1 VRRWSTPTM
10 ASYRPTRSLCCS
22 PSRSNP
28 PTTKTPAMTQT
39 ILRVHLDR
47 YLGSEFTM
55 KGVKDHTYR
64 LIWASQSQDVS
75 GVIASW
81 DTSRDPVVYTVRGTA
96 LRLVK

>member
-1 VRRWSTPTM
+1 M
-10 ASYRPTRSLCCS
+10 
-22 PSRSNP
+22 
-28 PTTKTPAMTQT
+28 TT
-39 ILRVHLDR
+39 LRVHLDR

-64 LIWASQSQDVS
+64 LIWASQSQDVA

-81 DTSRDPVVYTVRGTA
+81 DTSRDPVAHTVRGIA